1 MRAEHYPAIVLGA
14 TVRGCGI
21 AAATP
26 GSLIL
31 DPEILP
37 GANWALTF
45 DPGRNWE
52 AAAPEIPVAR
62 RLLDELCNRKAVVAG
77 ALNNAA
83 FAPVFARL
91 CLDGGWKFKLDSRVV
106 SVEGDTVSYF
116 DAEGMH
122 QVRGDR
128 VIDAAPR
135 FDNGKKYVT
144 ALLQTPDPTGPAKFG
159 EVEILPRSNS
169 EAVVMLPLPA
179 TDEWPEARRKFR
191 AFWEARP
198 APLREAAVLLT
209 AVRFA
214 ERRFDKPVAEL
225 EAGWKEAAK

>member
-52 AAAPEIPVAR
+52 AAVPEIPVAR

-144 ALLQTPDPTGPAKFG
+144 ALLQT
-159 EVEILPRSNS
+159 
-169 EAVVMLPLPA
+169 LPA

-214 ERRFDKPVAEL
+214 ERRFDNPVAEL